1 MGSQKEVEALKE
13 DRHWHG
19 KVCNT
24 EDGLSSSKE
33 VKFPVERDSVR
44 DISVRDISVTDI
56 SVEAASLLLAMKLL
70 NLVPPDFCLRPPP
83 SPQPPPSFLNL
94 PSADQSSLPPDPE
107 SRVSPSSNRSIYPFS
122 YTLPDL
128 CHLFLRAI
136 PFPSPPTSLPSSSH
150 STIHISLSFRSSDAN
165 PLPLALKLLNVI
177 PSSFSYLDTK
187 FSYDTK

>member
-1 MGSQKEVEALKE
+1 MGSQKEVQVFRE
-13 DRHWHG
+13 DRNCQG
-19 KVCNT
+19 TVC
-24 EDGLSSSKE
+24 EDGFS
-33 VKFPVERDSVR
+33 VERDSVR
-44 DISVRDISVTDI
+44 DISVKEI

-70 NLVPPDFCLRPPP
+70 NLVPPDFCLR
-83 SPQPPPSFLNL
+83 PPPSFLNL

-187 FSYDTK
+187 LSYDTK

>member
-1 MGSQKEVEALKE
+1 MGSQKEVQVFRE
-13 DRHWHG
+13 DRNCQG
-19 KVCNT
+19 TVC
-24 EDGLSSSKE
+24 EDGFS
-33 VKFPVERDSVR
+33 VERDSVR
-44 DISVRDISVTDI
+44 DISVKEI

-136 PFPSPPTSLPSSSH
+136 PFPSPPQLPSF
-150 STIHISLSFRSSDAN
+150 L
-165 PLPLALKLLNVI
+165 
-177 PSSFSYLDTK
+177 
-187 FSYDTK
+187 